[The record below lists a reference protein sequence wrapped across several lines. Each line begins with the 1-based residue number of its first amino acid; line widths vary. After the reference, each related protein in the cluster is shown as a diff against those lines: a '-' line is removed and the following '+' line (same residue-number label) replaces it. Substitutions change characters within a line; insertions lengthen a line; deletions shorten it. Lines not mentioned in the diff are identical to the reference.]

1 MDYNKVLSDK
11 IKNIKPSGIRKFFDI
26 AAQMEG
32 VISLGVGEPDFPT
45 PWSVRKVAIDTIER
59 KRTVYTANPGLIE
72 LRKAICD
79 RLDKKMGL
87 KYDTDEVIITVGG
100 SEAIDLAIRA
110 IIDPGDEVLVVEP
123 SFVCYAPITELS
135 GGVVVPLETS
145 ADTDFKLTAETL
157 RSKIT
162 DKTKMLIL
170 PYPNNPTG
178 GIMTKEELMP
188 IAEVLRDTNIV
199 VLSDEIYS
207 ELTYGGETHTSI
219 AQLDG
224 MKERT
229 IIVNG
234 FSKAYA
240 MTGWRLGYV
249 TGPKPI
255 IEQMLKL
262 HQYAIMSSPTISQYA
277 GIEAIKNCDDDIKK
291 AYEIISED
299 SNLPA
304 ICGRVCPQ
312 ETQCEGKCIRGI
324 KGDAIAIGKLER
336 FVADWARENNIN
348 LESKIEKNGIKILFI
363 AITEILNRPDYASY
377 IDYYPNNSKYRTKLF
392 EQLTKITNENSY
404 DFFVMSIHS

>member
-1 MDYNKVLSDK
+1 MDYNKILSDK

-26 AAQMEG
+26 AAQTEG

-72 LRKAICD
+72 LRKNICD
-79 RLDKKMGL
+79 RINKKMGL
-87 KYDTDEVIITVGG
+87 KYDTDEVIVTVGG

-188 IAEVLRDTNIV
+188 IAEVLKDTNIV

-219 AQLDG
+219 AQLYG

-277 GIEAIKNCDDDIKK
+277 GIEAIKNCDDEIAKMVKEYDARRRLIVKEFNRMGLTCFEPKGAFYVFPCIKSTGLSSEEFCARLVEEYK
-291 AYEIISED
+291 VAIVPGNAFGNSGEGYVRVSYAYSINHILEALKRIEAFLKSLE
-299 SNLPA
+299 N
-304 ICGRVCPQ
+304 
-312 ETQCEGKCIRGI
+312 GK
-324 KGDAIAIGKLER
+324 
-336 FVADWARENNIN
+336 
-348 LESKIEKNGIKILFI
+348 
-363 AITEILNRPDYASY
+363 
-377 IDYYPNNSKYRTKLF
+377 
-392 EQLTKITNENSY
+392 
-404 DFFVMSIHS
+404 